1 MTMNRLNM
9 NKNPLLSITD
19 LIDFPSIKPEHVV
32 PGMKSLIE
40 EAQNTLNVVTQDS
53 TPATWDDVITPLEK
67 KTLAL
72 SRAWGAVSHL
82 MSVCDEPELR
92 KAYNEALPLVTQFWI
107 GLSQSNLSQKYKAIR
122 ESDEYAKLSAVRQ
135 RIIDEELV
143 DFKLAGA
150 FLPDDKKT
158 QLKSVKEALA
168 QESQK
173 FSENL
178 LDATNA
184 YSLLVEDEKELAGIP
199 ADDIASFK
207 ETAEAAGQQG
217 WRITLQ
223 IPHYLAV
230 LQYAQNRKLRE
241 TLYHA
246 YVTRA
251 SELDFE
257 GKFNNNDVMRRI
269 VELRAQEA
277 SLLGY
282 QNYGEVSL
290 ATKMAK
296 SPAEVIAFL
305 RDLAQK
311 SLPQAKEDMNEVKTF
326 AKDKL
331 GISDPQSWDLPYASE
346 KLREARYSFS
356 DQEVK
361 QYFTLPAVF
370 SGLFGLVQKLF
381 DIRIVKDTAPVWH
394 PDVQFFRIENKDGE
408 KIAQFYM
415 DLYARPNKRGGAW
428 MDNDRTRNRLYG
440 TLQTPVAYLVCNF
453 AKPVGGKPALLT
465 HDDVL
470 TLFHEFGHGLHH
482 MLSRIE
488 EPAASGINGVE
499 WDAVECPSQFM
510 ENFAWD
516 WTVLE
521 SLTSHVQTGEKLPRT
536 LYDKMLAAKNFQSA
550 MAMVRQLEFGLFDMR
565 LHTEFNPQKDTI
577 LGLLSNVR
585 KEVAVT
591 HQPDYNRFPNSFSHI
606 FAGGYAAGY
615 YSYKWAEVLSS
626 DAFSLFEETGVL
638 NPETGKKWLNEVL
651 AVGSSRPAMESFI
664 AFRGRAPR
672 IDALLRHSGI
682 RPIAK

>member
-1 MTMNRLNM
+1 M
-9 NKNPLLSITD
+9 KSNPLLSITD
-19 LIDFPSIKPEHVV
+19 LIDFPAIQPEHVV

-122 ESDEYAKLSAVRQ
+122 ESDKYAKLSAVRQ

-184 YSLLVEDEKELAGIP
+184 YGLLVEDEKELAGIP
-199 ADDIASFK
+199 SDDIASFK

-651 AVGSSRPAMESFI
+651 AVGSSRPAMDSFI

-682 RPIAK
+682 KPIAK

>member
-1 MTMNRLNM
+1 M
-9 NKNPLLSITD
+9 NPLLSIND

-32 PGMKSLIE
+32 PGMKALIA
-40 EAQNTLNVVTQDS
+40 EAQAVLDKVTKES
-53 TPATWDDVITPLEK
+53 TPATWEDVITPLEK

-92 KAYNEALPLVTQFWI
+92 KAYNEALPIVTQFWI

-122 ESDEYAKLSAVRQ
+122 ESDAFKNLSAVRQ
-135 RIIDEELV
+135 RIVNEELI

-150 FLPDDKKT
+150 FLPEDKKAE
-158 QLKSVKEALA
+158 LKKVKESLA

-184 YSLLVEDEKELAGIP
+184 YGLLVEDEKELAGIP

-207 ETAEAAGQQG
+207 ETAQATDQKGY
-217 WRITLQ
+217 RITLQ

-230 LQYAQNRKLRE
+230 LQYADNRKLRE

-246 YVTRA
+246 YATRA

-257 GKFNNNDVMRRI
+257 GKFNNNDVMKRI
-269 VELRAQEA
+269 VELRAREA

-282 QNYGEVSL
+282 HNYGEVSL
-290 ATKMAK
+290 ATKMAN
-296 SPAEVIAFL
+296 SPQEVVSFL

-311 SLPQAKEDMNEVKTF
+311 SLPQAKADMAEVKTF
-326 AKDKL
+326 AKEKL
-331 GISDPQSWDLPYASE
+331 GIDDPQSWDLPYASE
-346 KLREARYSFS
+346 KLREAQYAFS

-370 SGLFGLVQKLF
+370 KGLFGLVQTLF
-381 DIRIVKDTAPVWH
+381 NIRIVKDTAPVWH
-394 PDVQFFRIENKDGE
+394 PDVQFFRIENEKGE

-415 DLYARPNKRGGAW
+415 DLYARANKRGGAW

-440 TLQTPVAYLVCNF
+440 ELQTPVAYLVCNF
-453 AKPVGGKPALLT
+453 AKPVGDKPALLT

-516 WTVLE
+516 WTVIE
-521 SLTSHVQTGEKLPRT
+521 NLTSHVQTGEKLPRS

-550 MAMVRQLEFGLFDMR
+550 MAMVRQLEFGLFDML
-565 LHTEFNPQKDTI
+565 LHTEFDPAKDSI
-577 LGLLSNVR
+577 QGLLLQVR

-638 NPETGKKWLNEVL
+638 NPQTGKKWLDEVL
-651 AVGSSRPAMESFI
+651 SVGSSRPAMDSFI

-682 RPIAK
+682 KPIAK

>member
-1 MTMNRLNM
+1 MSN
-9 NKNPLLSITD
+9 NPLLSIND
-19 LIDFPSIKPEHVV
+19 LIDFPAIKPEHVV
-32 PGMKSLIE
+32 PAMKSLIAD
-40 EAQNTLNVVTQDS
+40 AQETLSTVTEDL

-92 KAYNEALPLVTQFWI
+92 KAYNEALPIVTQFWI
-107 GLSQSNLSQKYKAIR
+107 GLSQSSLSQKYKAIK
-122 ESDEYAKLSAVRQ
+122 ESDGFKNLSAVRQ
-135 RIIDEELV
+135 RIINEELI

-150 FLPDDKKT
+150 FLPEDKKAE
-158 QLKSVKEALA
+158 LKTVKETLA

-184 YSLLVEDEKELAGIP
+184 YGLLVDDEKELVGIP
-199 ADDIASFK
+199 ADDIAAFK
-207 ETAEAAGQQG
+207 ETAQAANQEGY
-217 WRITLQ
+217 RITLQ

-246 YVTRA
+246 YVIRA
-251 SELDFE
+251 SELDFD
-257 GKFNNNDVMRRI
+257 GKFNNNDVMRCI
-269 VELRAQEA
+269 VDLRAQEA
-277 SLLGY
+277 RLLGY
-282 QNYGEVSL
+282 RNYGEVSL

-296 SPAEVIAFL
+296 TPEEVVAFL

-311 SLPQAKEDMNEVKTF
+311 SLPQAKADMAEVKAF
-326 AKDKL
+326 AKDNL
-331 GISDPQSWDLPYASE
+331 GIADPQSWDLPYASE
-346 KLREARYSFS
+346 KLREARYAYS

-370 SGLFGLVQKLF
+370 NGLFGLVQTLF
-381 DIRIVKDTAPVWH
+381 NIRIVKDNAPVWH
-394 PDVQFFRIENKDGE
+394 PDVQFFRIENAQGE
-408 KIAQFYM
+408 KIAQFYV

-440 TLQTPVAYLVCNF
+440 SLQTPVAYLVCNF
-453 AKPVGGKPALLT
+453 AKPVGDKPALLT

-488 EPAASGINGVE
+488 EPSASGINGVE

-521 SLTSHVQTGEKLPRT
+521 NLTSHVQTGEKLPRS

-550 MAMVRQLEFGLFDMR
+550 MAMVRQLEFGLFDML
-565 LHTEFNPQKDTI
+565 LHTEFDSQKDNI
-577 LGLLSNVR
+577 LDLLAEVR

-591 HQPDYNRFPNSFSHI
+591 KQPDYNRFPNSFSHI

-651 AVGSSRPAMESFI
+651 AVGSSRPAMDSFI
-664 AFRGRAPR
+664 AFRGRAPK

-682 RPIAK
+682 KPIAK

>member
-1 MTMNRLNM
+1 MST
-9 NKNPLLSITD
+9 NPLLSIND
-19 LIDFPSIKPEHVV
+19 LIDFPAIKPEHVV
-32 PGMKSLIE
+32 PGMKALIDD
-40 EAQNTLNVVTQDS
+40 AQKTLTAVTQDS
-53 TPATWDDVITPLEK
+53 TPATWDDVISPLEK
-67 KTLAL
+67 KTLSL

-92 KAYNEALPLVTQFWI
+92 KAYNEALPIVTQFWI
-107 GLSQSNLSQKYKAIR
+107 GLSQSNLSQKYKAIK
-122 ESDEYAKLSAVRQ
+122 ESSEFKKLSAVRQ
-135 RIIDEELV
+135 RIINEELI

-150 FLPDDKKT
+150 FLPEDKKAE
-158 QLKSVKEALA
+158 LKKVKEALA

-184 YSLLVEDEKELAGIP
+184 YGLLVENEKELAGIP
-199 ADDIASFK
+199 ADDIAAFK
-207 ETAEAAGQQG
+207 ETAEAADQKGY
-217 WRITLQ
+217 RITLQ
-223 IPHYLAV
+223 VPHYLAV

-251 SELDFE
+251 SEFDFE

-269 VELRAQEA
+269 VQLREEEA
-277 SLLGY
+277 KLLGY
-282 QNYGEVSL
+282 KNYGEVSL
-290 ATKMAK
+290 ATKMAD
-296 SPAEVIAFL
+296 SPEQVVSFL
-305 RDLAQK
+305 RDLAHK
-311 SLPQAKEDMNEVKTF
+311 SLPQAKADMAEVKTF
-326 AKDKL
+326 AKEKL
-331 GISDPQSWDLPYASE
+331 GIDDPQSWDLPYASE
-346 KLREARYSFS
+346 KLREAQYAFS

-370 SGLFGLVQKLF
+370 GGLFGLVQTLF
-381 DIRIVKDTAPVWH
+381 NIRIVKDTAPVWH
-394 PDVQFFRIENKDGE
+394 PDVQFFRIENDKGE

-440 TLQTPVAYLVCNF
+440 ELQTPVAYLVCNF
-453 AKPVGGKPALLT
+453 AKPVGDKPALLT

-521 SLTSHVQTGEKLPRT
+521 SLTSHVQTREKLPRQ
-536 LYDKMLAAKNFQSA
+536 LFEKMLAAKNFQSA
-550 MAMVRQLEFGLFDMR
+550 MAMVRQLEFGLFDML
-565 LHTEFNPQKDTI
+565 LHTQFNAQKDSI
-577 LGLLSNVR
+577 LDLLNNVR

-591 HQPDYNRFPNSFSHI
+591 QQPAYNRFANSFSHI

-626 DAFSLFEETGVL
+626 DAFSLFEETGIL
-638 NPETGKKWLNEVL
+638 NPQTGKKWLDEVL

-682 RPIAK
+682 KPFAK

>member
-1 MTMNRLNM
+1 MSN
-9 NKNPLLSITD
+9 NPLLSIND
-19 LIDFPSIKPEHVV
+19 LIDFPAIKPEHVV
-32 PGMKSLIE
+32 PAMKSLIAD
-40 EAQNTLNVVTQDS
+40 AQETLSIVTQDS
-53 TPATWDDVITPLEK
+53 TPSTWDDVITPLEK

-92 KAYNEALPLVTQFWI
+92 KAYNEALPIVTQFWI
-107 GLSQSNLSQKYKAIR
+107 GLSQSSLSQKYKAIK
-122 ESDEYAKLSAVRQ
+122 ESDGFKNLSAVRQ
-135 RIIDEELV
+135 RIINEELI

-150 FLPDDKKT
+150 FLPEDKKT
-158 QLKSVKEALA
+158 ELKTVKETLA

-184 YSLLVEDEKELAGIP
+184 YGLLVDDEKELAGIP
-199 ADDIASFK
+199 ADDIAAFR
-207 ETAEAAGQQG
+207 ETAQAANQEGY
-217 WRITLQ
+217 RITLQ

-246 YVTRA
+246 YVIRA
-251 SELDFE
+251 SELDFD
-257 GKFNNNDVMRRI
+257 GKFNNNDVMRHI

-277 SLLGY
+277 RLLGY
-282 QNYGEVSL
+282 KNYGEVSL

-296 SPAEVIAFL
+296 TPQEVVAFL

-311 SLPQAKEDMNEVKTF
+311 SLPQAKADMAEVKAF
-326 AKDKL
+326 ARDNL
-331 GISDPQSWDLPYASE
+331 GIADPQSWDLPYASE
-346 KLREARYSFS
+346 KLREARYAYS

-370 SGLFGLVQKLF
+370 NGLFGLVQTLF
-381 DIRIVKDTAPVWH
+381 NIRIVKDNAPVWH
-394 PDVQFFRIENKDGE
+394 PDVQFFRIENAQGE
-408 KIAQFYM
+408 KIAQFYV

-428 MDNDRTRNRLYG
+428 MDNDRTRNRLFG
-440 TLQTPVAYLVCNF
+440 SLQTPVAYLVCNF
-453 AKPVGGKPALLT
+453 AKPVGDKPALLT

-488 EPAASGINGVE
+488 EPSASGINGVE

-521 SLTSHVQTGEKLPRT
+521 SLTSHVQTGEKLPRS

-550 MAMVRQLEFGLFDMR
+550 MAMVRQLEFGLFDML
-565 LHTEFNPQKDTI
+565 LHTEFDSQKDNI
-577 LGLLSNVR
+577 LDLLAQVR

-591 HQPDYNRFPNSFSHI
+591 QQPDYNRFPNSFSHI

-651 AVGSSRPAMESFI
+651 AVGSSRPAMDSFI
-664 AFRGRAPR
+664 AFRGRAPK

-682 RPIAK
+682 KPIAK

>member
-1 MTMNRLNM
+1 M
-9 NKNPLLSITD
+9 NPLLSIND

-32 PGMKSLIE
+32 PGMKALIA
-40 EAQNTLNVVTQDS
+40 EAQAVLENVTKDS
-53 TPATWDDVITPLEK
+53 TPASWEDVITPLEK
-67 KTLAL
+67 KTLTL

-92 KAYNEALPLVTQFWI
+92 KAYNEALPIVTQFWI
-107 GLSQSNLSQKYKAIR
+107 GLSQSNLSQKYKAIS
-122 ESDEYAKLSAVRQ
+122 ESEAFKNLSAVRQ
-135 RIIDEELV
+135 RIINEELI

-150 FLPDDKKT
+150 FLPEDKKAE
-158 QLKSVKEALA
+158 LKKVKESLA

-184 YSLLVEDEKELAGIP
+184 YGLLVEDEKELAGIP

-207 ETAEAAGQQG
+207 ETAQAADQKGY
-217 WRITLQ
+217 RITLQ

-230 LQYAQNRKLRE
+230 LQYADNRKLRE

-251 SELDFE
+251 SELDFD
-257 GKFNNNDVMRRI
+257 GKFNNNDVMKRI
-269 VELRAQEA
+269 VELRASEA

-282 QNYGEVSL
+282 HNYGEVSL
-290 ATKMAK
+290 ATKMAN
-296 SPAEVIAFL
+296 SPQEVVSFL

-311 SLPQAKEDMNEVKTF
+311 SLPQAKADMAEVKTF
-326 AKDKL
+326 AKEKL
-331 GISDPQSWDLPYASE
+331 GIDDPQSWDLPYASE
-346 KLREARYSFS
+346 KLREAQYAFS

-370 SGLFGLVQKLF
+370 KGLFGLVQTLF
-381 DIRIVKDTAPVWH
+381 NIRIVKDTAPVWH
-394 PDVQFFRIENKDGE
+394 PDVQFFRIENEKGE

-415 DLYARPNKRGGAW
+415 DLYARANKRGGAW

-440 TLQTPVAYLVCNF
+440 ELQTPVAYLVCNF
-453 AKPVGGKPALLT
+453 AKPVGDKPALLT

-516 WTVLE
+516 WTVIE
-521 SLTSHVQTGEKLPRT
+521 NLTSRVQTGEKLPRA

-550 MAMVRQLEFGLFDMR
+550 MAMVRQLEFGLFDMM
-565 LHTEFNPQKDTI
+565 LHTEFDPGKDSI
-577 LGLLSNVR
+577 QGLLLQVR

-638 NPETGKKWLNEVL
+638 NPQTGKKWLDEVL
-651 AVGSSRPAMESFI
+651 SVGSSRPAMDSFI

-682 RPIAK
+682 KPIAK

>member
-1 MTMNRLNM
+1 MST
-9 NKNPLLSITD
+9 NPLLSITD
-19 LIDFPSIKPEHVV
+19 LIDFPAIKPEHVV
-32 PGMKSLIE
+32 PGMKALIDD
-40 EAQNTLNVVTQDS
+40 AQKTLTNVTQDS
-53 TPATWDDVITPLEK
+53 TPATWVDVISPLEK

-92 KAYNEALPLVTQFWI
+92 KAYNEALPIVTQFWI
-107 GLSQSNLSQKYKAIR
+107 GLSQSNLSQKYKAIK
-122 ESDEYAKLSAVRQ
+122 ESNDFKKLSAVRQ
-135 RIIDEELV
+135 RIINEELI

-150 FLPDDKKT
+150 FLPEEKKAE
-158 QLKSVKEALA
+158 LKKVKETLA

-184 YSLLVEDEKELAGIP
+184 YGLLVEDEKELAGIP
-199 ADDIASFK
+199 ADDIAAFK
-207 ETAEAAGQQG
+207 ETAEAADQKGY
-217 WRITLQ
+217 RITLQ
-223 IPHYLAV
+223 VPHYLAV

-251 SELDFE
+251 SEFDFE

-269 VELRAQEA
+269 VQLREEEA
-277 SLLGY
+277 KLLGY
-282 QNYGEVSL
+282 KNYGEVSL
-290 ATKMAK
+290 ATKMAD
-296 SPAEVIAFL
+296 SPEQVVSFL
-305 RDLAQK
+305 RDLAHK
-311 SLPQAKEDMNEVKTF
+311 SLPQAKADMAEVKTF
-326 AKDKL
+326 AKEKL
-331 GISDPQSWDLPYASE
+331 GIDDPQSWDLPYASE
-346 KLREARYSFS
+346 KLREAQYAFS

-370 SGLFGLVQKLF
+370 GGLFGLVQTLF
-381 DIRIVKDTAPVWH
+381 NIRIVKDTAPVWH
-394 PDVQFFRIENKDGE
+394 PDVQFFRIENDKGE

-440 TLQTPVAYLVCNF
+440 ELQTPVAYLVCNF
-453 AKPVGGKPALLT
+453 AKPVGDKPALLT

-521 SLTSHVQTGEKLPRT
+521 SLTSHVQTGEKLPRQ
-536 LYDKMLAAKNFQSA
+536 LFEKMLAAKNFQSA
-550 MAMVRQLEFGLFDMR
+550 MAMVRQLEFGLFDML
-565 LHTEFNPQKDTI
+565 LHTQFNAQKDSI
-577 LGLLSNVR
+577 LDLLNRVR

-591 HQPDYNRFPNSFSHI
+591 QQPAYNRFANSFSHI

-626 DAFSLFEETGVL
+626 DAFSLFEETGIL
-638 NPETGKKWLNEVL
+638 NPQSGKKWLNEVL

-682 RPIAK
+682 KPFAK

>member
-1 MTMNRLNM
+1 MSN
-9 NKNPLLSITD
+9 NPLLSIND
-19 LIDFPSIKPEHVV
+19 LIDFPAIKPEHVV
-32 PGMKSLIE
+32 PAMKSLIAD
-40 EAQNTLNVVTQDS
+40 AQETLSIVTQDL

-92 KAYNEALPLVTQFWI
+92 KAYNEALPIVTQFWI
-107 GLSQSNLSQKYKAIR
+107 GLSQSSLSQKYKAIK
-122 ESDEYAKLSAVRQ
+122 ESDGFKNLSAVRQ
-135 RIIDEELV
+135 RIINEELI

-150 FLPDDKKT
+150 FLPEDRKAELKT
-158 QLKSVKEALA
+158 VKETLA

-184 YSLLVEDEKELAGIP
+184 YGLLVDDEKELAGIP
-199 ADDIASFK
+199 ADDIAAFK
-207 ETAEAAGQQG
+207 ETAQAANQEGY
-217 WRITLQ
+217 RITLQ

-246 YVTRA
+246 YVIRA
-251 SELDFE
+251 SELDFD

-277 SLLGY
+277 RLLGY
-282 QNYGEVSL
+282 KNYGEVSL

-296 SPAEVIAFL
+296 TPQEVVAFL

-311 SLPQAKEDMNEVKTF
+311 SLPQAKADMAEVKAF
-326 AKDKL
+326 AKDNL
-331 GISDPQSWDLPYASE
+331 GIADPQSWDLPYASE
-346 KLREARYSFS
+346 KLREARYAYS

-370 SGLFGLVQKLF
+370 NGLFGLVQTLF
-381 DIRIVKDTAPVWH
+381 NIRIVKDNAPVWH
-394 PDVQFFRIENKDGE
+394 PDVQFFRIENAQGE
-408 KIAQFYM
+408 KIAQFYV
-415 DLYARPNKRGGAW
+415 DLYARSNKRGGAW

-440 TLQTPVAYLVCNF
+440 SLQTPVAYLVCNF
-453 AKPVGGKPALLT
+453 AKPVGDKPALLT

-488 EPAASGINGVE
+488 EPSASGINGVE

-521 SLTSHVQTGEKLPRT
+521 NLTSHVQTGEKLPRS

-550 MAMVRQLEFGLFDMR
+550 MAMVRQLEFGLFDML
-565 LHTEFNPQKDTI
+565 LHTEFDSQKDNI
-577 LGLLSNVR
+577 LDLLAEVR

-591 HQPDYNRFPNSFSHI
+591 KQPDYNRFPNSFSHI

-651 AVGSSRPAMESFI
+651 AVGSSRPAMDSFI
-664 AFRGRAPR
+664 AFRGRAPK

-682 RPIAK
+682 KPIAK

>member
-1 MTMNRLNM
+1 M
-9 NKNPLLSITD
+9 NPLLTIND

-32 PGMKSLIE
+32 PGMKTLIA
-40 EAQNTLNVVTQDS
+40 EAQAVLDNVTKES
-53 TPATWDDVITPLEK
+53 TPPTWEDVVTPLEK
-67 KTLAL
+67 KTLTL

-92 KAYNEALPLVTQFWI
+92 KAYNEALPIVTQFWI

-122 ESDEYAKLSAVRQ
+122 ESEEFKNLSAVRQ
-135 RIIDEELV
+135 RIVNEELI

-150 FLPDDKKT
+150 FLPEDKKAE
-158 QLKSVKEALA
+158 LKKVKESLA

-184 YSLLVEDEKELAGIP
+184 YGLLVKDEKELAGIP

-207 ETAEAAGQQG
+207 ETAEAADQKGY
-217 WRITLQ
+217 RITLQ

-230 LQYAQNRKLRE
+230 LQYADNRKLRE

-257 GKFNNNDVMRRI
+257 GKFNNNEVMKRI
-269 VELRAQEA
+269 VELRATEA

-282 QNYGEVSL
+282 HNYGEVSL
-290 ATKMAK
+290 ATKMANTPK
-296 SPAEVIAFL
+296 EVVSFL

-311 SLPQAKEDMNEVKTF
+311 SLPQAKADMAEVKAF
-326 AKDKL
+326 AKEKL
-331 GISDPQSWDLPYASE
+331 GIEDPQSWDLPYASE
-346 KLREARYSFS
+346 KLREAQYAFS

-370 SGLFGLVQKLF
+370 KGLFGLVQTLF
-381 DIRIVKDTAPVWH
+381 NIRIVKDKAPVWH
-394 PDVQFFRIENKDGE
+394 PDVQFFRIENAQGE

-440 TLQTPVAYLVCNF
+440 ELQTPVAYLVCNF
-453 AKPVGGKPALLT
+453 AKPVGDKPALLT

-516 WTVLE
+516 WTVIE
-521 SLTSHVQTGEKLPRT
+521 NLTARVQTGEKLPRS

-550 MAMVRQLEFGLFDMR
+550 MAMVRQLEFGLFDML
-565 LHTEFNPQKDTI
+565 LHTEFDPTKDTI
-577 LGLLSNVR
+577 QGLLLQVR

-615 YSYKWAEVLSS
+615 YSYKWAEILSS

-638 NPETGKKWLNEVL
+638 NSQTGKKWLDEVL
-651 AVGSSRPAMESFI
+651 AVGSSRPAMDSFI
-664 AFRGRAPR
+664 AFRGRAPK

-682 RPIAK
+682 KPIAK

>member
-1 MTMNRLNM
+1 MSN
-9 NKNPLLSITD
+9 NPLLSIND
-19 LIDFPSIKPEHVV
+19 LIDFPAIKPEHVV
-32 PGMKSLIE
+32 PAMKSLIAD
-40 EAQNTLNVVTQDS
+40 AQETLTAVTQDS

-92 KAYNEALPLVTQFWI
+92 KAYNEALPIVTQFWI
-107 GLSQSNLSQKYKAIR
+107 GLSQSSLSQKYKAIK
-122 ESDEYAKLSAVRQ
+122 ESDGFRNLSAVRQ
-135 RIIDEELV
+135 RIINEELI

-150 FLPDDKKT
+150 FLPEDKKAE
-158 QLKSVKEALA
+158 LKTVKETLA

-184 YSLLVEDEKELAGIP
+184 YGLLVDDEKELAGIP
-199 ADDIASFK
+199 ADDIAAFK
-207 ETAEAAGQQG
+207 ETAQAANQEGY
-217 WRITLQ
+217 RITLQ

-246 YVTRA
+246 YVIRA
-251 SELDFE
+251 SELDFD

-269 VELRAQEA
+269 VDLRAQEA
-277 SLLGY
+277 RLLGY
-282 QNYGEVSL
+282 RNYGEVSL

-296 SPAEVIAFL
+296 TPEEVVAFL

-311 SLPQAKEDMNEVKTF
+311 SLPQAKADMAEVKAF
-326 AKDKL
+326 AKDNL
-331 GISDPQSWDLPYASE
+331 GIADPQSWDLPYASE
-346 KLREARYSFS
+346 KLREARYAYS

-370 SGLFGLVQKLF
+370 NGLFGLVQTLF
-381 DIRIVKDTAPVWH
+381 NIRIVKDNAPVWH
-394 PDVQFFRIENKDGE
+394 PDVQFFRIENAQGE
-408 KIAQFYM
+408 KIAQFYV

-440 TLQTPVAYLVCNF
+440 ALQTPVAYLVCNF
-453 AKPVGGKPALLT
+453 AKPVGDKPALLT

-488 EPAASGINGVE
+488 EPSASGINGVE

-521 SLTSHVQTGEKLPRT
+521 SLTSHVQTGEKLPRS

-550 MAMVRQLEFGLFDMR
+550 MAMVRQLEFGLFDML
-565 LHTEFNPQKDTI
+565 LHTEFNSQKDNI
-577 LGLLSNVR
+577 FDLLAEVR

-591 HQPDYNRFPNSFSHI
+591 KQPDYNRFPNSFSHI

-651 AVGSSRPAMESFI
+651 AVGSSRPAMDSFI
-664 AFRGRAPR
+664 AFRGRAPK

-682 RPIAK
+682 KPIAK

>member
-1 MTMNRLNM
+1 M
-9 NKNPLLSITD
+9 NPLLTIND
-19 LIDFPSIKPEHVV
+19 LIDFPCIKPEHVV
-32 PGMKSLIE
+32 PGMKTLIA
-40 EAQNTLNVVTQDS
+40 EAQAVLDNVTKES
-53 TPATWDDVITPLEK
+53 TPPTWEDVVTPLEK
-67 KTLAL
+67 KTLTL
-72 SRAWGAVSHL
+72 SRAWGAISHL

-92 KAYNEALPLVTQFWI
+92 KAYNEALPIVTQFWI

-122 ESDEYAKLSAVRQ
+122 ESEEFKNLSAVRQ
-135 RIIDEELV
+135 RIVNEELI

-150 FLPDDKKT
+150 FLPKDKKAE
-158 QLKSVKEALA
+158 LKTVKESLA

-184 YSLLVEDEKELAGIP
+184 YGLLVEDEKELAGIP

-207 ETAEAAGQQG
+207 ETAEAADQKGY
-217 WRITLQ
+217 RITLQ

-230 LQYAQNRKLRE
+230 LQYADNRKLRE

-257 GKFNNNDVMRRI
+257 GKFNNNDVMNRI
-269 VELRAQEA
+269 VELRAKEA

-282 QNYGEVSL
+282 RNYGEVSL

-296 SPAEVIAFL
+296 SPQEVVSFL

-311 SLPQAKEDMNEVKTF
+311 SLPQAKADMAEVKTF
-326 AKDKL
+326 AKEKL
-331 GISDPQSWDLPYASE
+331 GIDDPQSWDLPYASE
-346 KLREARYSFS
+346 KLREAQYAFS

-370 SGLFGLVQKLF
+370 KGLFGLVQTLF
-381 DIRIVKDTAPVWH
+381 NIRIVKDNAPVWH
-394 PDVQFFRIENKDGE
+394 PDVQFFRIENAQGE
-408 KIAQFYM
+408 KISQFYM

-440 TLQTPVAYLVCNF
+440 ELQTPVAYLVCNF
-453 AKPVGGKPALLT
+453 AKPVGDKPALLT

-482 MLSRIE
+482 MLSHIE

-516 WTVLE
+516 WTVIE
-521 SLTSHVQTGEKLPRT
+521 NLTSHVQTGEKLPRS

-550 MAMVRQLEFGLFDMR
+550 MAMVRQLEFGLFDML
-565 LHTEFNPQKDTI
+565 LHTEFDPAKDSI
-577 LGLLSNVR
+577 QSLLLKVR

-638 NPETGKKWLNEVL
+638 NSQTGKKWLDEVL
-651 AVGSSRPAMESFI
+651 AVGSSRPAMDSFI
-664 AFRGRAPR
+664 AFRGRAPK

-682 RPIAK
+682 KPIAK

>member
-1 MTMNRLNM
+1 MSN
-9 NKNPLLSITD
+9 NPLLSIND
-19 LIDFPSIKPEHVV
+19 LIDFPAIKPEHVV
-32 PGMKSLIE
+32 PAMKSLIAD
-40 EAQNTLNVVTQDS
+40 AQETLTAVTQDS

-82 MSVCDEPELR
+82 MSVCDEPQLR
-92 KAYNEALPLVTQFWI
+92 KAYNEALPIVTQFWI
-107 GLSQSNLSQKYKAIR
+107 GLSQSPLSQKYKAIK
-122 ESDEYAKLSAVRQ
+122 ESDGFRNLSAVRQ
-135 RIIDEELV
+135 RIINEELI

-150 FLPDDKKT
+150 FLPEDKKAE
-158 QLKSVKEALA
+158 LKTVKETLA

-184 YSLLVEDEKELAGIP
+184 YGLLVDDEKELAGIP
-199 ADDIASFK
+199 ADDIAAFK
-207 ETAEAAGQQG
+207 ETAQAANQEGY
-217 WRITLQ
+217 RITLQ

-246 YVTRA
+246 YVIRA
-251 SELDFE
+251 SELDFD

-269 VELRAQEA
+269 VDLRAQEA
-277 SLLGY
+277 RLLGY
-282 QNYGEVSL
+282 RNYGEVSL

-296 SPAEVIAFL
+296 TPEEVVAFL

-311 SLPQAKEDMNEVKTF
+311 SLPQAKADMAEVKAF
-326 AKDKL
+326 AKDNL
-331 GISDPQSWDLPYASE
+331 GIADPQSWDLPYASE
-346 KLREARYSFS
+346 KLREARYAYS

-370 SGLFGLVQKLF
+370 SGLFGLVQTLF
-381 DIRIVKDTAPVWH
+381 NIRIVKDNAPVWH
-394 PDVQFFRIENKDGE
+394 PDVQFFRIENAQGE
-408 KIAQFYM
+408 KIAQFYV

-440 TLQTPVAYLVCNF
+440 ALQTPVAYLVCNF
-453 AKPVGGKPALLT
+453 AKPVGDKPALLT

-488 EPAASGINGVE
+488 EPSASGINGVE

-521 SLTSHVQTGEKLPRT
+521 SLTSHVQTGEKLPQS

-550 MAMVRQLEFGLFDMR
+550 MAMVRQLEFGLFDML
-565 LHTEFNPQKDTI
+565 LHTEFDSQKDNI
-577 LGLLSNVR
+577 LDLLAEVR

-591 HQPDYNRFPNSFSHI
+591 KQPDYNRFPNSFSHI

-651 AVGSSRPAMESFI
+651 AVGSSRPAMDSFI
-664 AFRGRAPR
+664 AFRGRAPK

-682 RPIAK
+682 KPIAK

>member
-1 MTMNRLNM
+1 MSN
-9 NKNPLLSITD
+9 NPLLSIND
-19 LIDFPSIKPEHVV
+19 LIDFPAIKPEHVV
-32 PGMKSLIE
+32 PAMKSLIAD
-40 EAQNTLNVVTQDS
+40 AQETLSIVTQDL

-82 MSVCDEPELR
+82 MSVCDEPQLR
-92 KAYNEALPLVTQFWI
+92 KAYNEALPIVTQFWI
-107 GLSQSNLSQKYKAIR
+107 GLSQSSLSQKYKAIK
-122 ESDEYAKLSAVRQ
+122 ESDGFRNLSAVRQ
-135 RIIDEELV
+135 RIINEELI

-150 FLPDDKKT
+150 FLPEDKKAE
-158 QLKSVKEALA
+158 LKTVKETLA

-184 YSLLVEDEKELAGIP
+184 YGLLVDDEKELAGIP
-199 ADDIASFK
+199 ADDIAAFK
-207 ETAEAAGQQG
+207 ETAQAANQEGY
-217 WRITLQ
+217 RITLQ

-246 YVTRA
+246 YVIRA
-251 SELDFE
+251 SELDFD

-269 VELRAQEA
+269 VDLRAQEA
-277 SLLGY
+277 RLLGY
-282 QNYGEVSL
+282 RNYGEVSL

-296 SPAEVIAFL
+296 TPEEVVAFL

-311 SLPQAKEDMNEVKTF
+311 SLPQAKADMAEVKAF
-326 AKDKL
+326 AKDNL
-331 GISDPQSWDLPYASE
+331 GIADPQSWDLPYASE
-346 KLREARYSFS
+346 KLREARYAYS

-370 SGLFGLVQKLF
+370 NGLFGLVQTLF
-381 DIRIVKDTAPVWH
+381 NIRIVKDNAPVWH
-394 PDVQFFRIENKDGE
+394 PDVQFFRIENAQGE
-408 KIAQFYM
+408 KIAQFYV

-440 TLQTPVAYLVCNF
+440 SLQTPVAYLVCNF
-453 AKPVGGKPALLT
+453 AKPVGDKPALLT

-488 EPAASGINGVE
+488 EPSASGINGVE

-521 SLTSHVQTGEKLPRT
+521 SLTSHVQTGEKLPRS

-550 MAMVRQLEFGLFDMR
+550 MAMVRQLEFGLFDML
-565 LHTEFNPQKDTI
+565 LHTEFDSQKDNI
-577 LGLLSNVR
+577 LNLLAEVR

-591 HQPDYNRFPNSFSHI
+591 KQPDYNRFPNSFSHI

-651 AVGSSRPAMESFI
+651 AVGSSRPAMDSFI

-682 RPIAK
+682 KPIAK

>member
-1 MTMNRLNM
+1 MSN
-9 NKNPLLSITD
+9 NPLLSIND
-19 LIDFPSIKPEHVV
+19 LIDFPAIKPEHVV
-32 PGMKSLIE
+32 PAMKSLIAD
-40 EAQNTLNVVTQDS
+40 AQETLSIVTQDL

-82 MSVCDEPELR
+82 MSVCDEPQLR
-92 KAYNEALPLVTQFWI
+92 KAYNEALPIVTQFWI
-107 GLSQSNLSQKYKAIR
+107 GLSQSSLSQKYKAIK
-122 ESDEYAKLSAVRQ
+122 ESDGFKNLSAVRQ
-135 RIIDEELV
+135 RIINEELI

-150 FLPDDKKT
+150 FLPEDKKAE
-158 QLKSVKEALA
+158 LKTVKETLA

-184 YSLLVEDEKELAGIP
+184 YGLLVDDEKDLAGIP
-199 ADDIASFK
+199 ADDIAAFK
-207 ETAEAAGQQG
+207 ETAQAANQEGY
-217 WRITLQ
+217 RITLQ

-246 YVTRA
+246 YVIRA
-251 SELDFE
+251 SELDFD

-277 SLLGY
+277 RLLGY
-282 QNYGEVSL
+282 KNYGEVSL

-296 SPAEVIAFL
+296 TPQEVVAFL

-311 SLPQAKEDMNEVKTF
+311 SLPQAKADMAEVKAF
-326 AKDKL
+326 AKDNL
-331 GISDPQSWDLPYASE
+331 GIADPQSWDLPYASE
-346 KLREARYSFS
+346 KLREARYAYS

-370 SGLFGLVQKLF
+370 NGLFGLVQTLF
-381 DIRIVKDTAPVWH
+381 NIRIVKDNAPVWH
-394 PDVQFFRIENKDGE
+394 PDVQFFRIENAQGE
-408 KIAQFYM
+408 KVAQFYV

-440 TLQTPVAYLVCNF
+440 SLQTPVAYLVCNF
-453 AKPVGGKPALLT
+453 AKPVGDKPALLT

-488 EPAASGINGVE
+488 EPSASGINGVE

-521 SLTSHVQTGEKLPRT
+521 SLTSHVQTGEKLPRS

-550 MAMVRQLEFGLFDMR
+550 MAMVRQLEFGLFDML
-565 LHTEFNPQKDTI
+565 LHTEFDSQKDNI
-577 LGLLSNVR
+577 LDLLAQVR
-585 KEVAVT
+585 EEVAVT
-591 HQPDYNRFPNSFSHI
+591 QQPDYNRFPNSFSHI

-651 AVGSSRPAMESFI
+651 AVGSSRPAMDSFI
-664 AFRGRAPR
+664 AFRGRAPK

-682 RPIAK
+682 KPIAK

>member
-1 MTMNRLNM
+1 M
-9 NKNPLLSITD
+9 NPLLTIND

-32 PGMKSLIE
+32 PGMKALIA
-40 EAQNTLNVVTQDS
+40 EAQRVLDNVTKES
-53 TPATWDDVITPLEK
+53 TPATWENVITPLEK

-92 KAYNEALPLVTQFWI
+92 KAYNEALPIVTQFWI

-122 ESDEYAKLSAVRQ
+122 ESEEFKNLSAVRQ
-135 RIIDEELV
+135 RIVNEELI

-150 FLPDDKKT
+150 FLPKDKKAE
-158 QLKSVKEALA
+158 LKTVKESLA

-184 YSLLVEDEKELAGIP
+184 YGLLVEDEKELAGIP

-207 ETAEAAGQQG
+207 ETAEAADQKGY
-217 WRITLQ
+217 RITLQ

-230 LQYAQNRKLRE
+230 LQYADNRKLRE

-257 GKFNNNDVMRRI
+257 GKFNNYDVMNRI
-269 VELRAQEA
+269 VELRAKEA

-282 QNYGEVSL
+282 RNYGEVSL

-296 SPAEVIAFL
+296 SPQEVVSFL

-311 SLPQAKEDMNEVKTF
+311 SLPQAKADMAEVKTF
-326 AKDKL
+326 AKEKL
-331 GISDPQSWDLPYASE
+331 GIDDPQSWDLPYASE
-346 KLREARYSFS
+346 KLREAQYAFS

-370 SGLFGLVQKLF
+370 KGLFGLVQTLF
-381 DIRIVKDTAPVWH
+381 NIRIVKDNAPVWH
-394 PDVQFFRIENKDGE
+394 PDVQFFRIENAQGE

-440 TLQTPVAYLVCNF
+440 ELQTPVAYLVCNF
-453 AKPVGGKPALLT
+453 AKPVGDKPALLT

-516 WTVLE
+516 WTVIE
-521 SLTSHVQTGEKLPRT
+521 NLTSHVQTGEKLPRS

-550 MAMVRQLEFGLFDMR
+550 MAMVRQLEFGLFDML
-565 LHTEFNPQKDTI
+565 LHTEFDPAKDSI
-577 LGLLSNVR
+577 QSLLLKVR

-638 NPETGKKWLNEVL
+638 NSQTGKKWLDEVL
-651 AVGSSRPAMESFI
+651 AVGSSRPAMDSFI
-664 AFRGRAPR
+664 AFRGRAPK

-682 RPIAK
+682 KPIAK

>member
-1 MTMNRLNM
+1 MSN
-9 NKNPLLSITD
+9 NPLLSITN
-19 LIDFPSIKPEHVV
+19 LIDFPAIKPEHVV
-32 PGMKSLIE
+32 PGMKALIE
-40 EAQNTLNVVTQDS
+40 EAQDALNEVTKDT
-53 TPATWDDVITPLEK
+53 TPATWDDVIAPLER

-72 SRAWGAVSHL
+72 SRAWGAVSRL
-82 MSVCDEPELR
+82 MSVCDEPNFR
-92 KAYNEALPLVTQFWI
+92 KAYNEALPIVTQFWI
-107 GLSQSNLSQKYKAIR
+107 GLSQSNLSQKYKAIK
-122 ESDEYAKLSAVRQ
+122 ESENFKSLSAVRQ
-135 RIIDEELV
+135 RIINDELI

-150 FLPDDKKT
+150 FLPDEQKAELKT
-158 QLKSVKEALA
+158 VKESLA

-207 ETAEAAGQQG
+207 ETAEANNQKGY
-217 WRITLQ
+217 RITLQ
-223 IPHYLAV
+223 VPHYLAV

-251 SELDFE
+251 SEFDFE

-269 VELRAQEA
+269 VALREKEA
-277 SLLGY
+277 KILGY
-282 QNYGEVSL
+282 RNYGEVSL
-290 ATKMAK
+290 ATKMAE
-296 SPAEVIAFL
+296 SPDQVIAFL

-311 SLPQAKEDMNEVKTF
+311 SLPQAKTDMAEVKTF
-326 AKDKL
+326 AKEKL
-331 GISDPQSWDLPYASE
+331 GIDDPQSWDLPFASE
-346 KLREARYSFS
+346 KLREARYAYS

-370 SGLFGLVQKLF
+370 KGLFGLVQTLF
-381 DIRIVKDTAPVWH
+381 NIRIVKDTAPVWH
-394 PDVQFFRIENKDGE
+394 PDVQFFRIENDKGE

-440 TLQTPVAYLVCNF
+440 ALQTPVAYLVCNF
-453 AKPVGGKPALLT
+453 AKPVGEKPALLT

-516 WTVLE
+516 WSVLE
-521 SLTSHVQTGEKLPRT
+521 NLTSHVKTGEKLPRA

-550 MAMVRQLEFGLFDMR
+550 MAMVRQLEFGLFDML
-565 LHTEFNPQKDTI
+565 LHTSFDSSKDDI
-577 LGLLSNVR
+577 LSLLNEVR

-591 HQPDYNRFPNSFSHI
+591 VQPAYNRFANSFSHI

-651 AVGSSRPAMESFI
+651 AVGSSRPAMDTFI

-682 RPIAK
+682 KPVSK

>member
-1 MTMNRLNM
+1 MNRLNM

-19 LIDFPSIKPEHVV
+19 LINFPSIKPEHVV

-550 MAMVRQLEFGLFDMR
+550 MTMVRQLEFGLFDMR

-682 RPIAK
+682 KPIAK

>member
-1 MTMNRLNM
+1 M
-9 NKNPLLSITD
+9 NPLLSIND

-32 PGMKSLIE
+32 PGMKALIA
-40 EAQNTLNVVTQDS
+40 EAQAVLDKVTKES
-53 TPATWDDVITPLEK
+53 TPATWEDVITPLEK

-92 KAYNEALPLVTQFWI
+92 KAYNEALPIVTQFWI

-122 ESDEYAKLSAVRQ
+122 ESDAFKNLSAVRQ
-135 RIIDEELV
+135 RIVNEELI

-150 FLPDDKKT
+150 FLPEDKKAE
-158 QLKSVKEALA
+158 LKKVKESLA

-184 YSLLVEDEKELAGIP
+184 YGLLVEDEKELAGIP

-207 ETAEAAGQQG
+207 ETAQATDQKGY
-217 WRITLQ
+217 RITLQ

-230 LQYAQNRKLRE
+230 LQYADNRKLRE

-257 GKFNNNDVMRRI
+257 GKFNNNDVMKRI
-269 VELRAQEA
+269 VELRAREA

-282 QNYGEVSL
+282 HNYGEVSL
-290 ATKMAK
+290 ATKMAN
-296 SPAEVIAFL
+296 SPQEVVSFL

-311 SLPQAKEDMNEVKTF
+311 SLPQAKADMAEVKTF
-326 AKDKL
+326 AKEKL
-331 GISDPQSWDLPYASE
+331 GIDDPQSWDLPYASE
-346 KLREARYSFS
+346 KLREAQYAFS

-370 SGLFGLVQKLF
+370 KGLFGLMQTLF
-381 DIRIVKDTAPVWH
+381 NIRIVKDTAPVWH
-394 PDVQFFRIENKDGE
+394 PDVQFFRIENEKGE

-415 DLYARPNKRGGAW
+415 DLYARANKRGGAW

-440 TLQTPVAYLVCNF
+440 ELQTPVAYLVCNF
-453 AKPVGGKPALLT
+453 AKPVGDKPALLT

-516 WTVLE
+516 WTVIE
-521 SLTSHVQTGEKLPRT
+521 NLTSHVQTGEKLPRS

-550 MAMVRQLEFGLFDMR
+550 MAMVRQLEFGLFDML
-565 LHTEFNPQKDTI
+565 LHTEFDPAKDSI
-577 LGLLSNVR
+577 QGLLLQVR

-638 NPETGKKWLNEVL
+638 NPQTGKKWLDEVL
-651 AVGSSRPAMESFI
+651 SVGSSRPAMDSFI

-682 RPIAK
+682 KPIAK

>member
-1 MTMNRLNM
+1 M
-9 NKNPLLSITD
+9 NPLLSIND

-32 PGMKSLIE
+32 PGMKALIA
-40 EAQNTLNVVTQDS
+40 EAQAVLENVTKDS
-53 TPATWDDVITPLEK
+53 TPSTWEDVITPLEK

-92 KAYNEALPLVTQFWI
+92 KAYNEALPIVTQFWI

-122 ESDEYAKLSAVRQ
+122 ESEGFKDLSAVRQ
-135 RIIDEELV
+135 RIVNEELI

-150 FLPDDKKT
+150 FLPEDKKAE
-158 QLKSVKEALA
+158 LKKVKESLA

-184 YSLLVEDEKELAGIP
+184 YGLLVEDEKELAGIP

-207 ETAEAAGQQG
+207 ETAEAADQKGY
-217 WRITLQ
+217 RITLQ

-230 LQYAQNRKLRE
+230 LQYADNRKLRE

-257 GKFNNNDVMRRI
+257 GKFNNNEVMKRI
-269 VELRAQEA
+269 VELRANEA

-282 QNYGEVSL
+282 HNYGEVSL
-290 ATKMAK
+290 ATKMANTPK
-296 SPAEVIAFL
+296 EVVSFL

-311 SLPQAKEDMNEVKTF
+311 SLPQAKADMAEVKAF
-326 AKDKL
+326 AKEKL
-331 GISDPQSWDLPYASE
+331 GIEDPQSWDLPYASE
-346 KLREARYSFS
+346 KLREAQYAFS

-370 SGLFGLVQKLF
+370 KGLFGLVQTLF
-381 DIRIVKDTAPVWH
+381 NIRIVKDTAPVWH
-394 PDVQFFRIENKDGE
+394 PDVQFFRIENAHGE

-440 TLQTPVAYLVCNF
+440 ELQTPVAYLVCNF
-453 AKPVGGKPALLT
+453 AKPVGDKPALLT

-516 WTVLE
+516 WTVIE
-521 SLTSHVQTGEKLPRT
+521 NLTAHVQTGEKLPRS

-550 MAMVRQLEFGLFDMR
+550 MAMVRQLEFGLFDML
-565 LHTEFNPQKDTI
+565 LHTEFDPTKDTI
-577 LGLLSNVR
+577 LDLLLQVR

-638 NPETGKKWLNEVL
+638 NPQTGKKWLDEVL

-682 RPIAK
+682 KPIAK

>member
-1 MTMNRLNM
+1 MAINM
-9 NKNPLLSITD
+9 SNNPLLSITD
-19 LIDFPSIKPEHVV
+19 LIDFPAIKPEHVV
-32 PGMKSLIE
+32 PGMKALIE
-40 EAQNTLNVVTQDS
+40 EAQAALTEVTKDT
-53 TPATWDDVITPLEK
+53 TPATWDDVIAPLER

-82 MSVCDEPELR
+82 MSVCDEPNLR
-92 KAYNEALPLVTQFWI
+92 KAYNEALPAVTQFWI
-107 GLSQSNLSQKYKAIR
+107 GLSQSNLSQKYKAIK
-122 ESDEYAKLSAVRQ
+122 ESEGFKSLSAVRQ
-135 RIIDEELV
+135 RIINEELI

-150 FLPDDKKT
+150 FLPDEQKAELKT
-158 QLKSVKEALA
+158 VKESLA

-207 ETAEAAGQQG
+207 ETAEANNQKGY
-217 WRITLQ
+217 RITLQ
-223 IPHYLAV
+223 VPHYLAV

-251 SELDFE
+251 SEFDFD

-269 VELRAQEA
+269 VALREKEA
-277 SLLGY
+277 KILGY
-282 QNYGEVSL
+282 RNYGEVSL
-290 ATKMAK
+290 ATKMAE
-296 SPAEVIAFL
+296 SPDQVIAFL

-311 SLPQAKEDMNEVKTF
+311 SLPQAKTDMAEVKAF
-326 AKDKL
+326 AKEKL
-331 GISDPQSWDLPYASE
+331 GIDDPQSWDLPFASE
-346 KLREARYSFS
+346 KLREARYAYS

-370 SGLFGLVQKLF
+370 NGLFGLVQTLF

-394 PDVQFFRIENKDGE
+394 PDVQFFRIENDKGE

-440 TLQTPVAYLVCNF
+440 ALQTPVAYLVCNF
-453 AKPVGGKPALLT
+453 AKPVGEKPALLT

-516 WTVLE
+516 WSVLE
-521 SLTSHVQTGEKLPRT
+521 NLTSHVKTGEKLPRA

-550 MAMVRQLEFGLFDMR
+550 MAMVRQLEFGLFDML
-565 LHTEFNPQKDTI
+565 LHTSFDSSKDDI
-577 LGLLSNVR
+577 LSLLNEVR

-591 HQPDYNRFPNSFSHI
+591 VQPAYNRFANSFSHI

-651 AVGSSRPAMESFI
+651 AVGSSRPAMDSFI

-682 RPIAK
+682 KPVSK

>member
-1 MTMNRLNM
+1 MST
-9 NKNPLLSITD
+9 NPLLSITD
-19 LIDFPSIKPEHVV
+19 LIDFPAIKPEHVV
-32 PGMKSLIE
+32 PGMKALIDD
-40 EAQNTLNVVTQDS
+40 AQKTLTVVTQDS
-53 TPATWDDVITPLEK
+53 TPATWDDVISPLEK

-92 KAYNEALPLVTQFWI
+92 KAYNEALPIVTQFWI
-107 GLSQSNLSQKYKAIR
+107 GLSQSNLSQKYKAIKESR
-122 ESDEYAKLSAVRQ
+122 EFKKLSSVRQ
-135 RIIDEELV
+135 RIINEELI

-150 FLPDDKKT
+150 FLPEDKKSE
-158 QLKSVKEALA
+158 LKKVKETLA

-184 YSLLVEDEKELAGIP
+184 YGLLVEDEKELAGIP

-207 ETAEAAGQQG
+207 ETAEAAGQKG
-217 WRITLQ
+217 YRITLQ
-223 IPHYLAV
+223 VPHYLAV

-251 SELDFE
+251 SEFDFD
-257 GKFNNNDVMRRI
+257 GKFNNNEVMRHI
-269 VELRAQEA
+269 VQLREEEA
-277 SLLGY
+277 KLLGY
-282 QNYGEVSL
+282 KNYGEVSL
-290 ATKMAK
+290 ATKMAD
-296 SPAEVIAFL
+296 SPEQVVSFL
-305 RDLAQK
+305 RDLAHK
-311 SLPQAKEDMNEVKTF
+311 SLPQAKADMTEVKTF
-326 AKDKL
+326 AKEKL
-331 GISDPQSWDLPYASE
+331 GIDDPQSWDLPYASE
-346 KLREARYSFS
+346 KLREAQYAFS

-370 SGLFGLVQKLF
+370 GGLFGLVQTLF
-381 DIRIVKDTAPVWH
+381 NIRIVKDTAPVWH
-394 PDVQFFRIENKDGE
+394 PDVQFFRIENEQGE

-440 TLQTPVAYLVCNF
+440 ELQTPVAYLVCNF
-453 AKPVGGKPALLT
+453 AKPVGDKPALLT

-516 WTVLE
+516 RTVLE
-521 SLTSHVQTGEKLPRT
+521 SLTRHVQTGEKLP
-536 LYDKMLAAKNFQSA
+536 LALFEKMLAAKNFQSA
-550 MAMVRQLEFGLFDMR
+550 MAMVRQLEFGLFDML
-565 LHTEFNPQKDTI
+565 LHTQFNAQKDSI
-577 LGLLSNVR
+577 LDLLNNVR

-591 HQPDYNRFPNSFSHI
+591 DQPAYNRFANSFSHI

-626 DAFSLFEETGVL
+626 DAFSLFEETGIL
-638 NPETGKKWLNEVL
+638 NPQTGKKWLDEVL

-682 RPIAK
+682 KPLAK

>member
-1 MTMNRLNM
+1 MST
-9 NKNPLLSITD
+9 NPLLSITD
-19 LIDFPSIKPEHVV
+19 LIDFPAIKPEHVV
-32 PGMKSLIE
+32 PGMKALID
-40 EAQNTLNVVTQDS
+40 EAQKTLSVVTQDS
-53 TPATWDDVITPLEK
+53 TPATWDDVISPLEK

-72 SRAWGAVSHL
+72 SRAWGGVSHL

-92 KAYNEALPLVTQFWI
+92 KAYNEALPIVTQFWI
-107 GLSQSNLSQKYKAIR
+107 GLSQSNLSQKYKAIK
-122 ESDEYAKLSAVRQ
+122 ESNDFKKLSAVRQ
-135 RIIDEELV
+135 RIINEELI

-150 FLPDDKKT
+150 FLPEEKKAE
-158 QLKSVKEALA
+158 LKKVKETLA

-184 YSLLVEDEKELAGIP
+184 YGLLVEDEKELAGIP
-199 ADDIASFK
+199 ADDIAAFK
-207 ETAEAAGQQG
+207 ETAEAADQKGY
-217 WRITLQ
+217 RITLQ
-223 IPHYLAV
+223 VPHYLAV

-251 SELDFE
+251 SEFDFE

-269 VELRAQEA
+269 VQLREEEA
-277 SLLGY
+277 KLLGY
-282 QNYGEVSL
+282 KNYGEVSL
-290 ATKMAK
+290 ATKMAD
-296 SPAEVIAFL
+296 SPEQVVSFL
-305 RDLAQK
+305 RDLAHK
-311 SLPQAKEDMNEVKTF
+311 SLPQAKADMAEVKTF
-326 AKDKL
+326 AKEKL
-331 GISDPQSWDLPYASE
+331 GIDDPQSWDLPYASE
-346 KLREARYSFS
+346 KLREAQYAFS

-370 SGLFGLVQKLF
+370 GGLFGLVQTLF
-381 DIRIVKDTAPVWH
+381 NIRIVKDTAPVWH
-394 PDVQFFRIENKDGE
+394 PDVQFFRIENDKGE

-440 TLQTPVAYLVCNF
+440 ELQTPVAYLVCNF
-453 AKPVGGKPALLT
+453 AKPVGDKPALLT

-521 SLTSHVQTGEKLPRT
+521 SLTSHVQTGEKLPRQ
-536 LYDKMLAAKNFQSA
+536 LFEKMLAAKNFQSA
-550 MAMVRQLEFGLFDMR
+550 MAMVRQLEFGLFDML
-565 LHTEFNPQKDTI
+565 LHTQFNAQKDSI
-577 LGLLSNVR
+577 LDLLNNVR

-591 HQPDYNRFPNSFSHI
+591 QQPAYNRFANSFSHI

-626 DAFSLFEETGVL
+626 DAFSLFEETGIL
-638 NPETGKKWLNEVL
+638 NPQTGKKWLDEVL

-682 RPIAK
+682 KPFVK

>member
-1 MTMNRLNM
+1 MSN
-9 NKNPLLSITD
+9 NPLLSITD
-19 LIDFPSIKPEHVV
+19 LIDFPAIKPEHVV
-32 PGMKSLIE
+32 PGMKALIE
-40 EAQNTLNVVTQDS
+40 EAQAALTEVTKDT
-53 TPATWDDVITPLEK
+53 TPATWDDVIAPLER

-82 MSVCDEPELR
+82 MSVCDEPNLR
-92 KAYNEALPLVTQFWI
+92 KAYNEALPTVTQFWI
-107 GLSQSNLSQKYKAIR
+107 GLSQSNLSQKYKAIK
-122 ESDEYAKLSAVRQ
+122 ESEGFKSLSPVRQ
-135 RIIDEELV
+135 RIINEELI

-150 FLPDDKKT
+150 FLPDEQKA
-158 QLKSVKEALA
+158 QLKTVKESLA

-207 ETAEAAGQQG
+207 ETAEANNQKGF
-217 WRITLQ
+217 RITLQ
-223 IPHYLAV
+223 VPHYLAV

-251 SELDFE
+251 SEFDFD

-269 VELRAQEA
+269 VALREKEA
-277 SLLGY
+277 KILGY
-282 QNYGEVSL
+282 HNYGEVSL
-290 ATKMAK
+290 ATKMAE
-296 SPAEVIAFL
+296 SPDQVIAFL

-311 SLPQAKEDMNEVKTF
+311 SLPQAKTDMAEVKTF
-326 AKDKL
+326 AKEKL
-331 GISDPQSWDLPYASE
+331 GIDDPQSWDLPYASE
-346 KLREARYSFS
+346 KLREARYAYS

-370 SGLFGLVQKLF
+370 KGLFGLVQTLF
-381 DIRIVKDTAPVWH
+381 NIRIVKDTAPVWH
-394 PDVQFFRIENKDGE
+394 PDVQFFRIENDKGE

-440 TLQTPVAYLVCNF
+440 ALQTPVAYLVCNF
-453 AKPVGGKPALLT
+453 AKPVGDKPALLT

-516 WTVLE
+516 WSVLE
-521 SLTSHVQTGEKLPRT
+521 NLTSHVKTGEKLPRA

-550 MAMVRQLEFGLFDMR
+550 MAMVRQLEFGLFDML
-565 LHTEFNPQKDTI
+565 LHTSFDSSKDDI
-577 LGLLSNVR
+577 LTLLNEVR

-591 HQPDYNRFPNSFSHI
+591 VQPDYNRFANSFSHI

-651 AVGSSRPAMESFI
+651 AVGSSRPAMDSFI

-682 RPIAK
+682 KPVAQ

>member
-1 MTMNRLNM
+1 MST
-9 NKNPLLSITD
+9 NPLLSITD
-19 LIDFPSIKPEHVV
+19 LINFPAIKPEHIV
-32 PGMKSLIE
+32 PGMKTLID
-40 EAQNTLNVVTQDS
+40 EAQQTLTAVTQES
-53 TPATWDDVITPLEK
+53 TPATWDDVITPLER

-82 MSVCDEPELR
+82 MSVCDEPQLR
-92 KAYNEALPLVTQFWI
+92 KAYNEALPIVTQFWI
-107 GLSQSNLSQKYKAIR
+107 GLSQSTLSQKYKAIK
-122 ESDEYAKLSAVRQ
+122 ESKEFQTLSPVRQ
-135 RIIDEELV
+135 RIINEELI

-150 FLPDDKKT
+150 FLPEDKKA
-158 QLKSVKEALA
+158 QLKSVKETLA

-184 YSLLVEDEKELAGIP
+184 YGLLVDDEKELAGIP

-207 ETAEAAGQQG
+207 ETAQANDQEGY
-217 WRITLQ
+217 RITLQ

-251 SELDFE
+251 SELDFD

-269 VELRAQEA
+269 VELREKEA
-277 SLLGY
+277 ALLDY
-282 QNYGEVSL
+282 RNYGEVSL
-290 ATKMAK
+290 ATKMAQ
-296 SPAEVIAFL
+296 SPDEVIAFL

-311 SLPQAKEDMNEVKTF
+311 SLPQAKADMAEVKAF
-326 AKDKL
+326 AKEKL
-331 GISDPQSWDLPYASE
+331 GIANPQSWDLPFASE
-346 KLREARYSFS
+346 KLREARYSYS

-370 SGLFGLVQKLF
+370 KGLFGLVQTLF
-381 DIRIVKDTAPVWH
+381 NIRIVKDSAPVWH
-394 PDVQFFRIENKDGE
+394 PDVQFFRIENAKGE

-440 TLQTPVAYLVCNF
+440 ELQTPIAYLVCNF
-453 AKPVGGKPALLT
+453 AKPVGDKPALLT

-521 SLTSHVQTGEKLPRT
+521 NLTSHVQTGEKLPRA

-550 MAMVRQLEFGLFDMR
+550 MAMVRQLEFGLFDML
-565 LHTEFNPQKDTI
+565 LHTSFDSQKDDI
-577 LGLLSNVR
+577 LTLLNEVR
-585 KEVAVT
+585 REVAVT
-591 HQPDYNRFPNSFSHI
+591 EQPAYNRFANSFSHI

-638 NPETGKKWLNEVL
+638 NPTTGQKWLNEVL
-651 AVGSSRPAMESFI
+651 AVGSSRPAMDSFI
-664 AFRGRAPR
+664 AFRGRAPK

-682 RPIAK
+682 KPIEK

>member
-1 MTMNRLNM
+1 MSN
-9 NKNPLLSITD
+9 NPLLSIND
-19 LIDFPSIKPEHVV
+19 LIDFPAIKPEHVV
-32 PGMKSLIE
+32 PAMKSLIAD
-40 EAQNTLNVVTQDS
+40 AQETLTAVTQDS

-92 KAYNEALPLVTQFWI
+92 KAYNEALPIVTQFWI
-107 GLSQSNLSQKYKAIR
+107 GLSQSSLSQKYKAIK
-122 ESDEYAKLSAVRQ
+122 ESDGFRNLSAVRQ
-135 RIIDEELV
+135 RIINEELI

-150 FLPDDKKT
+150 FLPEDKKAE
-158 QLKSVKEALA
+158 LKTVKETLV

-184 YSLLVEDEKELAGIP
+184 YGLLVDDEKELAGIP
-199 ADDIASFK
+199 ADDIAAFK
-207 ETAEAAGQQG
+207 ETAQAANQEGY
-217 WRITLQ
+217 RITLQ

-246 YVTRA
+246 YVIRA
-251 SELDFE
+251 SELDFD

-269 VELRAQEA
+269 VDLRAQEA
-277 SLLGY
+277 RLLGY
-282 QNYGEVSL
+282 RNYGEVSL

-296 SPAEVIAFL
+296 TPEEVVAFL

-311 SLPQAKEDMNEVKTF
+311 SLPQAKADMAEVKAF
-326 AKDKL
+326 AKDNL
-331 GISDPQSWDLPYASE
+331 GIADPQSWDLPYASE
-346 KLREARYSFS
+346 KLREARYAYS

-370 SGLFGLVQKLF
+370 NGLFGLVQTLF
-381 DIRIVKDTAPVWH
+381 NIRIVKDNAPVWH
-394 PDVQFFRIENKDGE
+394 PDVQFFRIENDQGE
-408 KIAQFYM
+408 KIAQFYV

-440 TLQTPVAYLVCNF
+440 SLQTPVAYLVCNF
-453 AKPVGGKPALLT
+453 AKPVGDKPALLT

-482 MLSRIE
+482 MLSHIE
-488 EPAASGINGVE
+488 EPSASGINGVE

-521 SLTSHVQTGEKLPRT
+521 NLTSHVQTGEKLPRS

-550 MAMVRQLEFGLFDMR
+550 MAMVRQLEFGLFDML
-565 LHTEFNPQKDTI
+565 LHTEFDSQKDNI
-577 LGLLSNVR
+577 LNLLAEVR

-591 HQPDYNRFPNSFSHI
+591 KQPDYNRFPNSFSHI

-651 AVGSSRPAMESFI
+651 AVGSSRPAMDSFI
-664 AFRGRAPR
+664 AFRGRAPK

-682 RPIAK
+682 KPIAK

>member
-1 MTMNRLNM
+1 MSN
-9 NKNPLLSITD
+9 NPLLSIND
-19 LIDFPSIKPEHVV
+19 LIDFPAIKPEHVI
-32 PGMKSLIE
+32 PAMKSLIAD
-40 EAQNTLNVVTQDS
+40 AQETLSIVTQDL

-92 KAYNEALPLVTQFWI
+92 KAYNEALPIVTKFWI
-107 GLSQSNLSQKYKAIR
+107 GLSQSSLSQKYKAIK
-122 ESDEYAKLSAVRQ
+122 ESDGFKNLSAVRQ
-135 RIIDEELV
+135 RIINEELI

-150 FLPDDKKT
+150 FLPEDKKAD
-158 QLKSVKEALA
+158 LKTVKETLA

-184 YSLLVEDEKELAGIP
+184 YGLLVDDEKELAGIP
-199 ADDIASFK
+199 ADDIAAFK
-207 ETAEAAGQQG
+207 KTAQAANQEGY
-217 WRITLQ
+217 RITLQ

-246 YVTRA
+246 YVIRA
-251 SELDFE
+251 SELDFD

-277 SLLGY
+277 RLLGY
-282 QNYGEVSL
+282 KNYGEVSL

-296 SPAEVIAFL
+296 TPQEVVAFL

-311 SLPQAKEDMNEVKTF
+311 SLPQAKADMAEVKAF
-326 AKDKL
+326 AKDSL
-331 GISDPQSWDLPYASE
+331 GIADPQSWDLPYASE
-346 KLREARYSFS
+346 KLREARYAYS

-370 SGLFGLVQKLF
+370 NGLFGLVQTLF
-381 DIRIVKDTAPVWH
+381 NIRIVKDNAPVWH
-394 PDVQFFRIENKDGE
+394 PDVQFFRIENAQGE
-408 KIAQFYM
+408 KVAQFYV

-440 TLQTPVAYLVCNF
+440 SLQTPVAYLVCNF
-453 AKPVGGKPALLT
+453 AKPVGDKPALLT

-488 EPAASGINGVE
+488 EPSASGINGVE

-521 SLTSHVQTGEKLPRT
+521 SLTSHVQTGEKLPRS
-536 LYDKMLAAKNFQSA
+536 LYDKMLSAKNFQSA
-550 MAMVRQLEFGLFDMR
+550 MAMVRQLEFGLFDML
-565 LHTEFNPQKDTI
+565 LHTEFDSQKDNI
-577 LGLLSNVR
+577 LDLLAQVR

-591 HQPDYNRFPNSFSHI
+591 QQPDYNRFPNSFSHI

-626 DAFSLFEETGVL
+626 DAFSLFEENGVL

-651 AVGSSRPAMESFI
+651 AVGSSRPAMDSFI
-664 AFRGRAPR
+664 AFRGRAPK

-682 RPIAK
+682 KPIAK

>member
-1 MTMNRLNM
+1 MSN
-9 NKNPLLSITD
+9 NPLLSIND
-19 LIDFPSIKPEHVV
+19 LIDFPAIKPEHVV
-32 PGMKSLIE
+32 PAMKSLIAD
-40 EAQNTLNVVTQDS
+40 AQETLSIVTQDL

-82 MSVCDEPELR
+82 MSVCDEPQLR
-92 KAYNEALPLVTQFWI
+92 KAYNEALPIVTQFWI
-107 GLSQSNLSQKYKAIR
+107 GLSQSSLSQKYKAIK
-122 ESDEYAKLSAVRQ
+122 ESDGFKNLSAVRQ
-135 RIIDEELV
+135 RIINEELI

-150 FLPDDKKT
+150 FLPEDKKAE
-158 QLKSVKEALA
+158 LKTVKETLA

-184 YSLLVEDEKELAGIP
+184 YGLLVDDEKDLAGIP
-199 ADDIASFK
+199 ADDIAAFK
-207 ETAEAAGQQG
+207 ETAQAANQEGY
-217 WRITLQ
+217 RITLQ

-246 YVTRA
+246 YVIRA
-251 SELDFE
+251 SELDFD

-269 VELRAQEA
+269 VDLRAQEA
-277 SLLGY
+277 RLLGY
-282 QNYGEVSL
+282 RNYGEVSL

-296 SPAEVIAFL
+296 TPEEVVAFL

-311 SLPQAKEDMNEVKTF
+311 SLPQAKADMAEVKAF
-326 AKDKL
+326 AKDNL
-331 GISDPQSWDLPYASE
+331 GIADPQSWDLPYASE
-346 KLREARYSFS
+346 KLREARYAYS

-370 SGLFGLVQKLF
+370 SGLFGLVQTLF
-381 DIRIVKDTAPVWH
+381 NIRIVKDNAPVWH
-394 PDVQFFRIENKDGE
+394 PDVQFFRIENAQGE
-408 KIAQFYM
+408 KIAQFYV

-440 TLQTPVAYLVCNF
+440 SLQTPVAYLVCNF
-453 AKPVGGKPALLT
+453 AKPVGDKPALLT

-488 EPAASGINGVE
+488 EPSASGINGVE

-521 SLTSHVQTGEKLPRT
+521 NLTSHVQTGEKLPRS

-550 MAMVRQLEFGLFDMR
+550 MAMVRQLEFGLFDML
-565 LHTEFNPQKDTI
+565 LHTEFDSQKDNI
-577 LGLLSNVR
+577 LNLLAEVR

-591 HQPDYNRFPNSFSHI
+591 KQPDYNRFPNSFSHI

-651 AVGSSRPAMESFI
+651 AVGSSRPAMDSFI

-682 RPIAK
+682 KPIAK

>member
-1 MTMNRLNM
+1 M
-9 NKNPLLSITD
+9 NPLLSIND

-32 PGMKSLIE
+32 PGMKTLIAD
-40 EAQNTLNVVTQDS
+40 AQAVLDNVTKDS
-53 TPATWDDVITPLEK
+53 TPATWEDVITPLEK

-92 KAYNEALPLVTQFWI
+92 KAYNEALPIVTQFWI

-122 ESDEYAKLSAVRQ
+122 ESEAFKTLSAVRQ
-135 RIIDEELV
+135 RIINEELI

-150 FLPDDKKT
+150 FLPEDKKAE
-158 QLKSVKEALA
+158 LKKVKESLA

-184 YSLLVEDEKELAGIP
+184 YGLLVEDEKELAGIP

-207 ETAEAAGQQG
+207 ETAQAADQKGY
-217 WRITLQ
+217 RITLQ

-230 LQYAQNRKLRE
+230 LQYADNRKLRE

-251 SELDFE
+251 SELDFD
-257 GKFNNNDVMRRI
+257 GKFNNNDVMKRI
-269 VELRAQEA
+269 VELRASEA

-282 QNYGEVSL
+282 HNYGEVSL
-290 ATKMAK
+290 ATKMAN
-296 SPAEVIAFL
+296 SPQEVVSFL

-311 SLPQAKEDMNEVKTF
+311 SLPQAKADMAEVKAF
-326 AKDKL
+326 AKEKL
-331 GISDPQSWDLPYASE
+331 GINDPQSWDLPYASE
-346 KLREARYSFS
+346 KLREAQYAFS

-370 SGLFGLVQKLF
+370 KGLFGLVQTLF
-381 DIRIVKDTAPVWH
+381 NIRIVKDTAPVWH
-394 PDVQFFRIENKDGE
+394 PDVQFFRIENKEGE

-415 DLYARPNKRGGAW
+415 DLYARANKRGGAW

-440 TLQTPVAYLVCNF
+440 ELQTPVAYLVCNF
-453 AKPVGGKPALLT
+453 AKPVGDKPALLT

-516 WTVLE
+516 WTVIE
-521 SLTSHVQTGEKLPRT
+521 NLTSHVQTGEKLPRA

-550 MAMVRQLEFGLFDMR
+550 MAMVRQLEFGLFDML
-565 LHTEFNPQKDTI
+565 LHTEFNPAKNTI
-577 LGLLSNVR
+577 QGLLLQVR
-585 KEVAVT
+585 KVVAVT

-638 NPETGKKWLNEVL
+638 NPQTGKKWLDEVL
-651 AVGSSRPAMESFI
+651 SVGSSRPAMDSFI

-682 RPIAK
+682 KPIAK